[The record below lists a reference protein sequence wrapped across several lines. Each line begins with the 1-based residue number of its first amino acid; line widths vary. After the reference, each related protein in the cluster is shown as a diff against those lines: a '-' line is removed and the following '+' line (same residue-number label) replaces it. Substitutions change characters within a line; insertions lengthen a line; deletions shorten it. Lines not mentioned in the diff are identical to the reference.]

1 MHRLF
6 ALSLAAGDVAL
17 LLAQAGR
24 DGEFLIEHAYLPL
37 VYTASYLLLLVYLKR
52 RAQGGQAD
60 PVLLAALIAL
70 TGIGLAVLSR
80 IDPVM
85 AWRQARWFVL
95 GVFAFG
101 AAATVSVWGYVRRY
115 RYLWAV
121 AGLLLLA
128 LTALFG
134 VELGGARSWMR
145 IGSFRFQP
153 IELVKILLVF
163 YLSAHL
169 AEVRPFLSAARW
181 SAHGWLRGVQ
191 LGPLAALGLLFVFV
205 LVAQRDLGGA
215 LILFGLVVTMLFA
228 ATGLV
233 RYLVVGAVLALVG
246 ATLAVAFFDHVRT
259 RFWVW
264 LDPWSHDRGY
274 QIVESLFAL
283 GAGGFL
289 GTGFGGGMAVR
300 IPAVETDFIL
310 ALVTEE
316 LGLLGG
322 AGMLA
327 LLAVVCVRSLAPA
340 FHGGLDDVERLGTLG
355 IGLLFALQSG
365 LIVAGV
371 TRLLPVTG
379 VTLPFVSY
387 GGSSLVASF
396 LQLGL
401 VYNRVQ
407 AVEAMRVRRA
417 PFSSGG
423 EPAPWSEA

>member
-6 ALSLAAGDVAL
+6 VLSLAVGGVAL
-17 LLAQAGR
+17 ILAQGGR
-24 DGEFLIEHAYLPL
+24 DGQFRIEHAFLPL
-37 VYTASYLLLLVYLKR
+37 VYTVAYLWLWAHLRKR
-52 RAQGGQAD
+52 GRGDPAD
-60 PVLLAALIAL
+60 PALLAALVAL
-70 TGIGLAVLSR
+70 TGIGLAALSR

-85 AWRQARWFVL
+85 AGRQMRWFL
-95 GVFAFG
+95 MGVAAFG
-101 AAATVSVWGYVRRY
+101 AAASVDVWRYVRRY
-115 RYLWAV
+115 RYVWA
-121 AGLLLLA
+121 AGGLFLLA

-134 VELGGARSWMR
+134 VEVGGARSWMR
-145 IGSFRFQP
+145 IGSFQFQP
-153 IELVKILLVF
+153 IEVVKILLVF

-169 AEVRPFLSAARW
+169 AEARLYLSLPGGGPHA
-181 SAHGWLRGVQ
+181 WLRRVH
-191 LGPLAALGLLFVFV
+191 LGPMVALGLLFIFV
-205 LVAQRDLGGA
+205 LVVQRDLGGA
-215 LILFGLVVTMLFA
+215 LILFGLVVAMLFA
-228 ATGLV
+228 ATGLA
-233 RYLVVGAVLALVG
+233 RYLLAGAALALVG
-246 ATLAVAFFDHVRT
+246 ASLAVAYFDHVRT

-264 LDPWSHDRGY
+264 LDPWNHDRGY

-283 GAGGFL
+283 GAGGFW
-289 GTGFGGGMAVR
+289 GTGFGAGMAVR

-310 ALVTEE
+310 ALITEE

-322 AGMLA
+322 AAVLA
-327 LLAVVCVRSLAPA
+327 LLGVVCVRSLAPA
-340 FHGGLDDVERLGTLG
+340 FDSGLDDVERLGTLG

-365 LIVAGV
+365 LIVAGI

-407 AVEAMRVRRA
+407 AVEAMKAGRSHQ
-417 PFSSGG
+417 PGG